1 MDILLDPDAHPVIA
15 HRGASGYAPEN
26 TLAAFQLAVDQGADA
41 LEFDVH
47 ISLDGTPVVIH
58 DPTLNRT
65 TERSGAIA
73 SLPYSAIRAADAGA
87 RWTSDEGRTFP
98 WRGRRVFVPTLGDV
112 VSSFP
117 DIPLV
122 IEIKTRHAQEVVQ
135 RVLGEHGAMRRC
147 IVASSEVT
155 ALDQFDVSSWSL
167 GAAQKEI
174 GRLKFPMLFGR
185 RANAVRYR
193 GLFVPE
199 WYWGLPVPTRSF
211 VRAARA
217 MDCPVHV
224 WTVNSPFAAR
234 RLWSR
239 GVAGIITNYPPVM
252 LAARE
257 AMFG

>member
-1 MDILLDPDAHPVIA
+1 MDILLDPNAHPVIA

-26 TLAAFQLAVDQGADA
+26 TLVAFQLAVDQGADA

-47 ISLDGTPVVIH
+47 VSLDGIPVVIH
-58 DPTLNRT
+58 DPALGRT
-65 TERSGAIA
+65 TDRSGAVA

-87 RWTSDEGRTFP
+87 RWTSDNGRSFP
-98 WRGRRVFVPTLGDV
+98 WRGRRVFVPTLDDV

-135 RVLGEHGAMRRC
+135 RVLAKHGAVRRC
-147 IVASSEVT
+147 IVAASEVAT
-155 ALDQFDVSSWSL
+155 LDQFDVAAWSL
-167 GAAQKEI
+167 GAAQREI
-174 GRLKFPMLFGR
+174 RDLKFPLLYGR
-185 RANAVRYR
+185 RADSARYS
-193 GLFVPE
+193 GIFVPE
-199 WYWGLPVPTRSF
+199 WYWGLPIATRRF

-224 WTVNSPFAAR
+224 WTVNSVSAAR
-234 RLWSR
+234 RLWGR
-239 GVAGIITNYPPVM
+239 GVAGIVTDYAPVM

-257 AMFG
+257 SVFG